1 MINTSTQNFEKFH
14 KTLIDSSKDIK
25 NVLVIL
31 KQDPD
36 EDDIEKCISILE
48 KTIVKIRNGSQ
59 ISRT

>member
-1 MINTSTQNFEKFH
+1 MINISSQKIENLN
-14 KTLIDSSKDIK
+14 KTLINSLKDIK

-31 KQDPD
+31 EQDPD

-59 ISRT
+59 IS